1 MYATTASYSRTRK
14 MTVLAALTAV
24 SYVLWVVGR
33 VPVVAFLRYDPK
45 DVVIVFAGF
54 LFGPMASFAISFVVS
69 FLQMVTLSETGP
81 IGFLMNVISTVAF
94 ACTAAYIY
102 QKNQTIKGA
111 VIGLSAGVILST
123 ASMLLWNYIV
133 TPFFMGV
140 PREAVVAMLLP
151 IILPFNLIKGGLN
164 ATLALLLYKPL
175 IKALR
180 ASRMIPERA
189 ESDDTGEAAAQKWGL
204 GVFLAAGLILV
215 SCVMVI
221 LVFQGII

>member
-14 MTVLAALTAV
+14 MTVLASLAAV

-33 VPVVAFLRYDPK
+33 IPVVAFLRYDPK
-45 DVVIVFAGF
+45 DIVIVFAGF
-54 LFGPMASFAISFVVS
+54 LFGPMAAFAISLVVS

-81 IGFLMNVISTVAF
+81 IGFMMNVISTVAF

-102 QKNQTIKGA
+102 GKWQTLKGA
-111 VIGLSAGVILST
+111 VVGLGCGILLST
-123 ASMLLWNYIV
+123 VSMLLWNYIV
-133 TPFFMGV
+133 TPAYMGV

-151 IILPFNLIKGGLN
+151 IFVPFNLIKGGLN

-180 ASRMIPERA
+180 AARMIPEREEGDA
-189 ESDDTGEAAAQKWGL
+189 SAKKWSL
-204 GVFLAAGLILV
+204 GVFLGAGLVLV
-215 SCVMVI
+215 SCVMFVLVLQGVI
-221 LVFQGII
+221 